1 MSKCILCNSNIILP
15 YGEDRF
21 GEVFCK
27 DCYEKYNCLHCNRM
41 NIEILCD
48 KNNNIID
55 VLIKKMYGLTVARDS
70 TLISLF
76 EPGYKF
82 KLYCKECWD
91 TQDMYIE
98 DDILVPWTAIQYWM
112 SYKNDALKNN
122 NNLGFIRTEVD
133 KSGNEYA
140 VDVNDKL
147 KSNDGLFLN
156 NNVNPYCGFWI
167 YDKLEFNRFVNSHY
181 YDIANI
187 EGYKIR
193 EKSAIGLHGIHSCW
207 YNNTII
213 PLINNKVV
221 QACKI
226 YHLSNNYTN
235 NKSILVSDIC

>member
-15 YGEDRF
+15 YGDDRF

-98 DDILVPWTAIQYWM
+98 DDIESIEPEEDDEDEEY
-112 SYKNDALKNN
+112 SDNDED
-122 NNLGFIRTEVD
+122 TDE
-133 KSGNEYA
+133 EY
-140 VDVNDKL
+140 NGE
-147 KSNDGLFLN
+147 SNDLYYSGK
-156 NNVNPYCGFWI
+156 GK
-167 YDKLEFNRFVNSHY
+167 YDLY
-181 YDIANI
+181 
-187 EGYKIR
+187 
-193 EKSAIGLHGIHSCW
+193 
-207 YNNTII
+207 
-213 PLINNKVV
+213 
-221 QACKI
+221 
-226 YHLSNNYTN
+226 
-235 NKSILVSDIC
+235 